1 MEITMPNQVAKAL
14 MMLDESGFEA
24 YIVGGCVRDSIMGR
38 KPSDWDITTSATP
51 DEICSVF
58 SEFKTVLTGVKHGT
72 VTVIIDHFNMEI
84 TTFRTEG
91 GYSDNRRPDYVNF
104 TTNLKDDLSR
114 RDFTM
119 NALAYN
125 PESGIVDMFG
135 GVEDIQNKLLRCVGD
150 ADTRFKEDALRIMRG
165 IRFASVLS
173 FEIEEKTRIAIHE
186 NKKLL
191 ENIAVERISVE
202 FDKLLLG
209 DYVEKILNEYKDVI
223 AVFVPEIIATFNFDQ
238 RNYHHIFDVWGHIV
252 AAIAA
257 SPKLIYVR
265 LALFFH
271 DIAKPACLK
280 FDSRGMGHFDGHQAE
295 GKELSKQILRRLKY
309 DGVTMKIVPFL
320 VRYHDAPLPPDKTE
334 IKKWLKKY
342 GKTMVQLLYEVKI
355 SDNTAK
361 NRNFPAR
368 LVEAKEGRAIL
379 RKIIKNDE
387 CYSLKQLKISGR
399 DLIDAGFPETPA
411 LGQTLDKILDAVIS
425 GDCENER
432 DALLKFAEPM
442 IKRGNN
448 GDSH

>member
-1 MEITMPNQVAKAL
+1 MEITMPNQVEKAL
-14 MMLDESGFEA
+14 SMLDKAGFEA

-51 DEICSVF
+51 DEICYVF
-58 SEFKTVLTGVKHGT
+58 EEYKTVLTGVKHGT
-72 VTVIIDHFNMEI
+72 VTVIIDHFHIEV

-91 GYSDNRRPDYVNF
+91 GYSDNRRPDYVSF
-104 TTNLKDDLSR
+104 TKNLKEDLSR

-135 GVEDIQNKLLRCVGD
+135 GVEDIHNKLLRCVGD

-186 NKKLL
+186 NKNLL

-209 DYVEKILNEYKDVI
+209 DYVGKILHEYKDVI
-223 AVFVPEIIATFNFDQ
+223 AVFVPEIVATFDFDQ

-252 AAIAA
+252 AAIAT

-280 FDSRGMGHFDGHQAE
+280 FDNRGMGHFDGHQAK

-355 SDNTAK
+355 SDNSAK

-379 RKIIKNDE
+379 RKIIKDDE
-387 CYSLKQLKISGR
+387 CYSLKQLAISGR
-399 DLIDAGFPETPA
+399 DLIEAGFPETPA
-411 LGQTLDKILDAVIS
+411 LGSALDKLLDAVIL
-425 GDCENER
+425 GECENKKES
-432 DALLKFAEPM
+432 LLKLADAM
-442 IKRGNN
+442 IKKGE
-448 GDSH
+448 